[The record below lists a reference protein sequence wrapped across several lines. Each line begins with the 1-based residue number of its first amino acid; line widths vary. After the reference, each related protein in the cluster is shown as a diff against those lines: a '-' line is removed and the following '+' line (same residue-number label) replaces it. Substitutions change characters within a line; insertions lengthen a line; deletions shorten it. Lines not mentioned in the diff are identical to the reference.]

1 MCVVD
6 RSWSVVMVWLV
17 VMVCCAV
24 MGCCVV
30 AVALFIGMYGPCC
43 RAIMDRS
50 SGMMCSNGML
60 CSNGLLC
67 SHTGIMH

>member
-1 MCVVD
+1 
-6 RSWSVVMVWLV
+6 MVWRV
-17 VMVCCAV
+17 VMVCCVA

-30 AVALFIGMYGPCC
+30 TVALFIDISGPCC
-43 RAIMDRS
+43 RASMDRS

-67 SHTGIMH
+67 SHAGIMH

>member
-1 MCVVD
+1 
-6 RSWSVVMVWLV
+6 
-17 VMVCCAV
+17 MVCCVV

-30 AVALFIGMYGPCC
+30 TVALFIDISGPCC

-67 SHTGIMH
+67 SHAGIMH